1 MAPPK
6 KPIDEKLL
14 GTLAKVQCT
23 MEEMAAACDCSKDT
37 LERRYAAFIKK
48 AQESGKSSLRR
59 VQWKN
64 ALGGNVAMQ
73 IWLGKQLLGQR
84 EPKSQLEL
92 SGDEE
97 NPVQFIMLPTPEGR
111 NGNGNGD
118 KRAKTDRPK
127 K

>member
-6 KPIDEKLL
+6 KQIDEKLL
-14 GTLAKVQCT
+14 KTLASVQCT
-23 MEEMAAACDCSKDT
+23 MEEMAAACDCSIRT
-37 LERRYAAFIKK
+37 LERRYVALIKK
-48 AQESGKSSLRR
+48 AQDSGRSSLRR

-97 NPVQFIMLPTPEGR
+97 NSVQFIMIPTPKGR
-111 NGNGNGD
+111 NGDGNG
-118 KRAKTDRPK
+118 KQKAPK
-127 K
+127 D